1 MIVRSNSNNDNNN
14 NNDNNSNSS
23 RTRVRARHLPAVGEH
38 DLLVRPVLQYIYIYI
53 YMYNTSMFYILHVRP
68 VLPGR
73 LIVIR
78 IDIVINSINSHKD
91 LIVINSI

>member
-1 MIVRSNSNNDNNN
+1 MIVRSNSNNDNN

-53 YMYNTSMFYILHVRP
+53 CIIHLCFTYYMYGQSC
-68 VLPGR
+68 PG
-73 LIVIR
+73 
-78 IDIVINSINSHKD
+78 D
-91 LIVINSI
+91 